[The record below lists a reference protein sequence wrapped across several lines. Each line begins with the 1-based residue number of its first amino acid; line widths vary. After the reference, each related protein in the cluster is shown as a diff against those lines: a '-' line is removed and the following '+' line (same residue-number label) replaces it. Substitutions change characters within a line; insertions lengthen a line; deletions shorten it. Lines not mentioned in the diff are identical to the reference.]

1 MAMIFFMKR
10 MAKYARGFTLVEVMI
25 LLVIIALLLAMAI
38 PALQKI
44 RQAKQERDRAAV
56 AAESPAP
63 AKP

>member
-1 MAMIFFMKR
+1 MALIFPMKR
-10 MAKYARGFTLVEVMI
+10 IRRFVRGFTLVEVMI

-44 RQAKQERDRAAV
+44 RQAKQERERAA
-56 AAESPAP
+56 AEGSAAP